1 MRAWVRVREKVRV
14 KVRVGVRAGVR
25 ACSPV
30 VSVSGGPG
38 RMRTW

>member
-1 MRAWVRVREKVRV
+1 MRVREKVRV

-25 ACSPV
+25 ASAPL
-30 VSVSGGPG
+30 VSVTGGPG